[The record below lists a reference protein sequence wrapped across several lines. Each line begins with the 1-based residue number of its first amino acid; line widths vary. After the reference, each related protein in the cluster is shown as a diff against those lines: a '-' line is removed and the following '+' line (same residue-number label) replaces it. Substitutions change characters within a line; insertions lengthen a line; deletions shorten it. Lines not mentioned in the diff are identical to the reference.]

1 MNINF
6 NIRKSATGAFIE
18 NTVRFFEQELKLKKS
33 TWSMD
38 VYTRRGMAKET
49 SSRGYVSKIG
59 PKHLVMVLD
68 SSLDMERLVLTMAH
82 EMVHA
87 KQYARG
93 QLKNIPQRLQTK
105 YWMGKK
111 VNKRYHEQPWELE
124 AFGKERVLAN
134 KIFQIINR

>member
-1 MNINF
+1 MDIQF
-6 NIRKSATGAFIE
+6 NLRKSATSAFIT
-18 NTVRFFEQELKLKKS
+18 NTILFFEQELKLKKS
-33 TWSMD
+33 TWSMG
-38 VYTRRGMAKET
+38 VFTKRGMAKET
-49 SSRGYVSKIG
+49 NARGYVSKIG
-59 PKHLVMVLD
+59 PKHLIMVLD
-68 SSLDMERLVLTMAH
+68 SSLDTERMVLTIAH

-93 QLKNIPQRLQTK
+93 QLKNIPDRLQTK

-134 KIFQIINR
+134 KIFQIINK

>member
-49 SSRGYVSKIG
+49 SARGYVSKIG